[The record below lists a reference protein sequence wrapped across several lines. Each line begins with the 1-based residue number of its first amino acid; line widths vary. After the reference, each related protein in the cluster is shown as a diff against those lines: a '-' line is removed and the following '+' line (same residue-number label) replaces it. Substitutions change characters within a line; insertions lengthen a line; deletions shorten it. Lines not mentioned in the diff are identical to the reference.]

1 MTASSSAVS
10 SSKEGSAA
18 ITKVV
23 LTTPELMNLNL
34 SASFIKAVL
43 SSVNALVECSDTA
56 QKIGD
61 SFFIG
66 VRNSTGEV
74 MTYNV
79 LNDNGVTEL
88 MRMKV
93 KRDDTEKLDDGIFA
107 GLTNLMVQGQM
118 NTFWCAIHSTSPR
131 LRVYSVIPTETDFKP
146 LFCTDDVTMGVD
158 SEEKIFYPVCS
169 FENVEMFVG
178 NEAMRQEW
186 QKAIQASHSATPIQ
200 VQPRVKSMYLDPS
213 ATLSL
218 SSHSSVLVTSL
229 PAHPSLTLRY
239 YQKPY
244 RKLQPRTIQLS
255 LENFDPFVCEVDRTL
270 SGFITLD
277 NGATT
282 RDVFIESTIEKGRK
296 ILNLCSAVSIQ
307 NFSGNDLCCGFGE
320 EVDSSEIAYAEV
332 TPLQLKRNERQWMNM
347 ANATGLFLGQS
358 GEMTCCLKLEE
369 ILTMKG
375 HRIVNLGSEEAPL
388 FTVLTCRKKM
398 VRNVENKADYRE
410 TYLITVADMAR
421 MENLLP
427 VPLNYMIISK
437 EENLVQ
443 GELGVGEI
451 GSLTQTQLDEDSN
464 YRIALQLK
472 DDVINY
478 STYDCSISVGDWM
491 TE

>member
-1 MTASSSAVS
+1 M
-10 SSKEGSAA
+10 
-18 ITKVV
+18 
-23 LTTPELMNLNL
+23 
-34 SASFIKAVL
+34 
-43 SSVNALVECSDTA
+43 
-56 QKIGD
+56 
-61 SFFIG
+61 
-66 VRNSTGEV
+66 
-74 MTYNV
+74 
-79 LNDNGVTEL
+79 
-88 MRMKV
+88 
-93 KRDDTEKLDDGIFA
+93 
-107 GLTNLMVQGQM
+107 
-118 NTFWCAIHSTSPR
+118 
-131 LRVYSVIPTETDFKP
+131 
-146 LFCTDDVTMGVD
+146 
-158 SEEKIFYPVCS
+158 
-169 FENVEMFVG
+169 
-178 NEAMRQEW
+178 
-186 QKAIQASHSATPIQ
+186 
-200 VQPRVKSMYLDPS
+200 
-213 ATLSL
+213 
-218 SSHSSVLVTSL
+218 
-229 PAHPSLTLRY
+229 
-239 YQKPY
+239 
-244 RKLQPRTIQLS
+244 
-255 LENFDPFVCEVDRTL
+255 
-270 SGFITLD
+270 
-277 NGATT
+277 
-282 RDVFIESTIEKGRK
+282 
-296 ILNLCSAVSIQ
+296 
-307 NFSGNDLCCGFGE
+307 
-320 EVDSSEIAYAEV
+320 DSSEIAYAEV
-332 TPLQLKRNERQWMNM
+332 TPLQLKRNERQWMNV

>member
-1 MTASSSAVS
+1 
-10 SSKEGSAA
+10 
-18 ITKVV
+18 
-23 LTTPELMNLNL
+23 MNLNL

-200 VQPRVKSMYLDPS
+200 VQPRAKSMYLDPS

-332 TPLQLKRNERQWMNM
+332 TPLQLKRNERQWMNV

-427 VPLNYMIISK
+427 VPLNYMIVSK

-478 STYDCSISVGDWM
+478 STYDCSISVSDWM
-491 TE
+491 ME